1 MKKHIWITIT
11 IVFTLFIWMQS
22 ILPGEISSEQSSFIT
37 QGLDRLLGFI
47 HIHIEEETLHVIVR
61 KLAHFTEY
69 FILAWLWYHVLDNHK
84 FLVLIYVLVTALID
98 ESIQLIHID
107 RHASLVDVLI
117 DFSGGL
123 LMVLLLKIYDLLY
136 NRYVFEKNR

>member
-1 MKKHIWITIT
+1 MKKNIWITIT
-11 IVFTLFIWMQS
+11 IVFTLLIWMQS

-37 QGLDRLLGFI
+37 QGLDSLLGFI